1 MASSAALRSFEVSR
15 SRLPV
20 GPGRSSF
27 DPAVIDFGHYA
38 GAKLIELADADPDY
52 LRWLER
58 VPVGA
63 RYRAEIRRVL
73 TPQPLLHVCEH

>member
-1 MASSAALRSFEVSR
+1 MAASVALRAFEVRGSR
-15 SRLPV
+15 VPV
-20 GPGRSSF
+20 GPGRSTF

-38 GAKLIELADADPDY
+38 GTRLVELADADPDY

-73 TPQPLLHVCEH
+73 NPQPLLHVCEH